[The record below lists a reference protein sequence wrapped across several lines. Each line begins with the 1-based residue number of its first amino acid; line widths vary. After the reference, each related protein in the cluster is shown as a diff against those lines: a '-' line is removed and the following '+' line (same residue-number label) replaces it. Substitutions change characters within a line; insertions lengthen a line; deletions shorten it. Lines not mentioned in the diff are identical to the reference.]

1 VEAQTGSIS
10 EGKIANIMLTDG
22 DPLEHATKVK
32 QLFVAGKLV
41 ELKSKHT
48 DLYEKFSKRP

>member
-1 VEAQTGSIS
+1 
-10 EGKIANIMLTDG
+10 MLTDG

-32 QLFVAGKLV
+32 QLFIAGKPV

-48 DLYEKFSKRP
+48 DLYEKFIKRPVE

>member
-1 VEAQTGSIS
+1 
-10 EGKIANIMLTDG
+10 MLTDG

-32 QLFVAGKLV
+32 QLFVDGRPV

-48 DLYEKFSKRP
+48 ELYEKFIKRP